1 MGIRSRYTRVQ
12 AIIHVIRLFLGR
24 GRKTNDAVRT
34 QTEIEYALRCTKH
47 DTGVVVKMATNDSVK
62 VE

>member
-1 MGIRSRYTRVQ
+1 MGIRSRYTKIQ
-12 AIIHVIRLFLGR
+12 AIIHVIGLFLGR
-24 GRKTNDAVRT
+24 GRKTDDAVRA

-47 DTGVVVKMATNDSVK
+47 DTGVVAKMAANDSVK